1 MRLRLL
7 SAAWALLMFWAGSN
21 AQAQEPLAP
30 CVRRF
35 GHTGCAARLYAQLL
49 CESFDQPALLLAQ
62 QARLAED
69 FEREGISFAG
79 IGPDAVK
86 TAAVLYYTPM
96 LCQERSP
103 RIRTL
108 FQR

>member
-86 TAAVLYYTPM
+86 TAAVRYYTPM